1 MNRLNKEQLKASL
14 PNSGV
19 NLVVAGA
26 GTGKTS
32 SLVEKIKNTITIGE
46 ISPKNILILT
56 FSRKAAD
63 EIKERIR
70 SHIGKDAD
78 QIISGTFHSFCLGF
92 LRGNSKTFTDTF
104 GFNGAPSVL
113 NEEAREALKK
123 KMLHS
128 SLDQF
133 LGLPSNI
140 VEGLWDN
147 LDSIDKRTLKMLK
160 VFGITDKLRD
170 LMKQFKDLKRSK
182 NLIDFNDMINF
193 TIEILSNN
201 KTIRKRINQRFQY
214 VFVDEFQDTSEDNFR
229 LLKLLLPDKD
239 PNLFVVGDDWQS
251 IYGFRGA
258 KIDYIVN
265 MKKYFPQ
272 VNIIKLKKNYRS
284 RKEIVSISNKFIK
297 KNKIRTSKKLI
308 STKGNGGE
316 IRGFQA
322 ESMEEELE
330 ILKNILKKEENH
342 CDDIAILY
350 RNNWQGKSIITNIN
364 DCKSIKYEKT
374 KLMTI
379 HSSKGLEF
387 ETVII
392 TGVNDGIIPDMACDI
407 EEERRLMYVGLTR
420 AKERLYIIHHKTPMG
435 EAARFAKELGFSTS
449 Q

>member
-14 PNSGV
+14 PNDGV
-19 NLVVAGA
+19 NLVIAGA

-32 SLVEKIKNTITIGE
+32 VLVEKIKNIIIKGE
-46 ISPKNILILT
+46 IKPENILILT

-63 EIKERIR
+63 EIKERVR

-78 QIISGTFHSFCLGF
+78 KITSGTFHSFCLGF
-92 LRGNSKTFTDTF
+92 LRGNSRTFADTF
-104 GFNGAPSVL
+104 GFNGAPSIL
-113 NEEAREALKK
+113 NEEGREALKK

-140 VEGLWDN
+140 IEGLWDN
-147 LDSIDKRTLKMLK
+147 LDSIDKKTLKMLK
-160 VFGITDKLRD
+160 VFGITDKLHD
-170 LMKQFKDLKRSK
+170 LMKQFEDLKRSK

-193 TIEILSNN
+193 TIEILSKNN
-201 KTIRKRINQRFQY
+201 TIRAKINQRFQY
-214 VFVDEFQDTSEDNFR
+214 IFVDEFQDTSEDNFR
-229 LLKLLLPDKD
+229 LLKLLLPGGN

-265 MKKYFPQ
+265 MKKYFPE

-284 RKEIVSISNKFIK
+284 KKEIVSISNRFIK

-308 STKGNGGE
+308 STKGRGGVISE
-316 IRGFQA
+316 FLA
-322 ESMEEELE
+322 ESMEEELKILQN
-330 ILKNILKKEENH
+330 ILKNKECG
-342 CDDIAILY
+342 CDDIAILF
-350 RNNWQGKSIITNIN
+350 RNNWQGDSIIKNIK
-364 DCKSIKYEKT
+364 DCGLVESDMA

-392 TGVNDGIIPDMACDI
+392 TGVNDGIIPDISSDI

-435 EAARFAKELGFSTS
+435 ETARFAKELGF
-449 Q
+449 